1 MDEMMNVVSI
11 YGPPDPR
18 PAQNPYAALQAASGV
33 QLSANGPTTTPDPS
47 AYGDNDPRYY
57 TDLRANL
64 NNQGPP
70 VMYRPVPP
78 GSGAG
83 VSPTPSQFTPA
94 YYLRVFNRGDKTVRV
109 SQGCFSPVGMPEF
122 PQPRSVDDSLLL
134 EYPQATPGNK
144 FPLLVELPSKKILF
158 KVISIPTGQNQLVFY
173 IPFETE
179 LQERNCPKAN
189 MGNITVYA
197 ESQADLA
204 IICKYLSQ
212 FNRGAQ
218 PPAAP
223 QAQSPDVTQ
232 RIAAQNQPAAQ
243 YAAQQ
248 QFNAQQQQAVAQ
260 QAAQQAGIQNNIAQ
274 QQQVAAAVAANQASA
289 QRQAAQQAAAQLAAQ
304 QAAAQR
310 AAQIAAAQR
319 AAAQQVA
326 AQQVAAQQAA
336 AQQVAAQQAAAQ
348 QAAAQKAQSS
358 QDSMIPSIIMM
369 VGGAIASHYISKF
382 TGND

>member
-1 MDEMMNVVSI
+1 MDEMMNVASI

-18 PAQNPYAALQAASGV
+18 PAQNPYVIFQAASGA
-33 QLSANGPTTTPDPS
+33 QLSAAGPTATPDPS

-70 VMYRPVPP
+70 VTYRPIPP
-78 GSGAG
+78 GSGVG
-83 VSPTPSQFTPA
+83 VSPMPSQFTPA

-109 SQGCFSPVGMPEF
+109 SQGRFSPVGMPEF
-122 PQPRSVDDSLLL
+122 PNPRGVDDSLLL
-134 EYPQATPGNK
+134 EYPQATPGDK

-158 KVISIPTGQNQLVFY
+158 KVISIPSGQNQLVFY
-173 IPFETE
+173 IPFESE
-179 LQERNCPKAN
+179 LEDRRCPKSN

-197 ESQADLA
+197 ENQPDLM
-204 IICKYLSQ
+204 IICKYLAQ
-212 FNRGAQ
+212 FNKGAQ
-218 PPAAP
+218 LPPSP
-223 QAQSPDVTQ
+223 QVQSPDVTQ
-232 RIAAQNQPAAQ
+232 RIAAQNQQATQ

-274 QQQVAAAVAANQASA
+274 QQQVAATAAAQQAVSQQA
-289 QRQAAQQAAAQLAAQ
+289 AAQQAAAKLAAQ

-319 AAAQQVA
+319 AAAY
-326 AQQVAAQQAA
+326 QA
-336 AQQVAAQQAAAQ
+336 AAQQAAAQ
-348 QAAAQKAQSS
+348 QAAAQAAAQQAAAQAAAAQKAQANEN
-358 QDSMIPSIIMM
+358 SMIPSIIML
-369 VGGAIASHYISKF
+369 VGGAIASHYINKF
-382 TGND
+382 TGNE